1 MKRNYERPMFYAE
14 TYTFNESVAANP
26 SCGIDIDT
34 IKSPLS
40 VGAAGYD
47 SSDRHDPKGTMLC
60 PAPGDGGHR
69 WEPTKNNTSATIV
82 TKCHDTRPVIT
93 LFNDGDL
100 AGGCEYDYDA
110 RKNIIAQTGDNFAN
124 SLFANNAGQAQ
135 HSPAW
140 NGLTFR
146 S

>member
-1 MKRNYERPMFYAE
+1 MKRTYTKPMFYAE
-14 TYTFNESVAANP
+14 AYTFSESIATNP
-26 SCGIDIDT
+26 DCGIDINNT
-34 IKSPLS
+34 NPLN

-47 SSDRHDPKGTMLC
+47 QSDRHDPKGTMLC
-60 PAPGDGGHR
+60 PEPGDGGHR

-82 TKCHDTRPVIT
+82 TECHFTGTNFT

-100 AGGCEYDYDA
+100 TACQFDYGA
-110 RKNIIAQTGDNFAN
+110 RTDVVAQTGDSFAN
-124 SLFANNAGQAQ
+124 SIFANSAGQAN